1 MNITIRNIPDD
12 VISRIRTFALTE
24 KRSLN
29 NEILFVLERG
39 LEKQITS
46 SFGRGRNINKETQI
60 SIWEKLSAK
69 WEDDR
74 TTEDIISDIYSNR
87 TIGREIEL

>member
-12 VISRIRTFALTE
+12 VISKIRTFALTE

-29 NEILFVLERG
+29 NEILFILERG
-39 LEKQITS
+39 LENQITS
-46 SFGRGRNINKETQI
+46 SHKRNNSINKETQL

-69 WEDDR
+69 WGDDR
-74 TTEDIISDIYSNR
+74 TTDDIISDIYSSR